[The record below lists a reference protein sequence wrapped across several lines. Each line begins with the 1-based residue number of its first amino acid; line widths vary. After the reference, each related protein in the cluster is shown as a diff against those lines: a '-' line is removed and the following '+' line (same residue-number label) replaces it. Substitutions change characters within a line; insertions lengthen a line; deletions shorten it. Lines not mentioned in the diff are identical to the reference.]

1 MGERTALFAKTVLTG
16 SDLTALHDGC
26 VIVNGGQIEAVTTR
40 EAFEKENHDACR
52 HIDLGA
58 RTLMPGMIECHSHL
72 CLDAR
77 VPNHLE
83 DLASSTEC
91 ELTLTALKG
100 LEDDLLAG
108 ITTARCLG
116 DKDYIDVTMR
126 KLEKS
131 GRIVSPNLLVAG
143 VGIRGSQGFSYLGY
157 PHSGVEE
164 VRRTCRENIRRGV
177 DVLKLFVTPGMV
189 AVGGDK
195 FIPNYLTAEE
205 IRTAVEEGR
214 RVNIPVAA
222 HCIGGQGRAD
232 CVEQG
237 VEVIEH
243 AYFATEED
251 VEMLVKHNTWIGLTS
266 GIYLDP
272 DRESALSPAGIAKAQ
287 YGREKVF
294 TCLERIVKA
303 GVPFVLGT
311 DANHA
316 LLYREVEYAVELG
329 ADTLTALKGVTTNA
343 AKICR
348 REEEIGQISAG
359 LHADLIAVDG
369 DPLENVS
376 ALRKVDF
383 VMKNGEVFRSAV

>member
-1 MGERTALFAKTVLTG
+1 MAGNLLVGKEL
-16 SDLTALHDGC
+16 SPLHDGC
-26 VIVNGGQIEAVTTR
+26 VVVTGDRIEQITTR
-40 EAFEKENHDACR
+40 TALENESLEDCE
-52 HIDLGA
+52 IVDLGN

-100 LEDDLLAG
+100 LEDDLMAG

-116 DKDYIDVTMR
+116 DKDYIDITLR
-126 KLEKS
+126 KLEKA
-131 GRIVSPNLLVAG
+131 GRIVGPDLLVAG
-143 VGIRGSQGFSYLGY
+143 VGMRGSQGFSYLGY
-157 PHSGVEE
+157 PHCGAEE

-189 AVGGDK
+189 AVGGGK
-195 FIPNYLTAEE
+195 FIPSYLTAEE

-222 HCIGGQGRAD
+222 HCIGGQGLTD

-237 VEVIEH
+237 VEVVEH

-251 VEMLVKHNTWIGLTS
+251 VETLVKHGTWVDFTS

-272 DRESALSPAGIAKAQ
+272 ERELALSPAGVAKAQ

-303 GVPFVLGT
+303 GVPFTLGT

-316 LLYREVEYAVELG
+316 LLYREIEYAVKLG

-348 REEEIGQISAG
+348 REEEIGQISTG
-359 LHADLIAVDG
+359 LRADLIAVEG

-376 ALRKVDF
+376 VLESVDF
-383 VMKNGEVFRSAV
+383 VMKKGKVFRSVV